1 MEEGFQ
7 YDLWSDDSRELAL
20 YYGAATSAG
29 QGTASRRT
37 FLLDDDGDLLLEYPV
52 VAVGTHPAEVL
63 DDCLL
68 LFGD

>member
-1 MEEGFQ
+1 MPPSSTTAVSI
-7 YDLWSDDSRELAL
+7 SDIIF
-20 YYGAATSAG
+20 ATCG
-29 QGTASRRT
+29 GTASRRT